1 MQLLLDTHTFLW
13 WIDDDPRLSVT
24 ARSLIANSHND
35 LLLSAA
41 SGWEMAIKVRLGKLR
56 LPDDASVYI
65 AEQMLEN
72 NIRSLAIEMSH
83 ALHTHALP
91 LHHRDPFDRLLV
103 AQCQLESL
111 AIVTADPLISQY
123 DVNAIW

>member
-83 ALHTHALP
+83 ALHTPALP

-111 AIVTADPLISQY
+111 DIVTADPLISQY